1 MSSQDG
7 DLFGPDPGADPL
19 AYYDAGGRD
28 GDAYLAADPA
38 VGGAWRRFVAGLI
51 TQGNGDLS
59 RIRGFLDRHVD
70 ELGLAFRLTGDV
82 QERAWPLS
90 PIPILISAAEWGGVE
105 AGLIQRAELLEA
117 VLQDMY
123 GDQAL
128 FAGGHLPPAMAS
140 GSPHFARRMMG
151 MKPPGGH
158 YLRQYAV
165 DLARGPDG
173 TWRVLADRTRL
184 SIGVGYAL
192 ENRLALS
199 RATGSLLGSI
209 GARRQSDFF
218 DALRDGIAADCVRSD
233 PRIALFTPGR
243 FNQSYPEQALLARHL
258 GFSLVEG
265 RDLVVRNSRLFVRTI
280 AGMKRIDALWRWIN
294 TRDIDPLNFDS
305 RSRIG
310 VPDLLQ
316 VCASGEMLLCNWP
329 GAGAVES
336 RAMSAFMPRLSQYLR
351 GEALLLPNA
360 ATWWC
365 GGEEERDYV
374 AANLDQLVI
383 SSAFR
388 QPNALLPDSSTRVG
402 ATLSPAERDLFL
414 QELERRPMDY
424 AAQEVVRLS
433 TTPCLDDGRIAPRG
447 FTIRAFLTRGVDGQ
461 WVVLPGGLGRMSG
474 DGDLRTSLIG
484 EGDIS
489 CDVCVLDAPG
499 SEQAVPV
506 PVLVPPQVRR
516 AQGLLPSQA
525 ADNLFWLGRYVER
538 SHQVA
543 RVVRTMLDA
552 GDVLQGD
559 TGMSTAASR
568 LAQLLERWV
577 AIPKATSGWTLA
589 SIAGTA
595 LGSADQ
601 PGSVVTLDGRIR
613 GLARLLRDRLSR
625 DSWRALNR
633 PLPRWVKGDSE
644 TIAAAADQQLEQSA
658 AFVRLTADTMSR
670 SAAWRF
676 FDLGMSLER
685 ASLMTQACRV
695 IVPGRAN
702 AMDLA
707 ALLDL
712 ADAQAVYRARYLT
725 MPFIAPVLDMV
736 LLDPAQPRSLV
747 YQLRR
752 ISQHLEMLPSL
763 REDGMAELPLRL
775 ARQLFVRVES
785 LDADMLTPQVM
796 DELQQALADLSNAI
810 SKRFFLEEVTTPTRD
825 GAQLLS

>member
-1 MSSQDG
+1 MVSQVG

-19 AYYDAGGRD
+19 AYYDAGAAD
-28 GDAYLAADPA
+28 GDAYLAAEPQVA
-38 VGGAWRRFVAGLI
+38 EAWRSFVAGLVA
-51 TQGNGDLS
+51 QGNGDLG
-59 RIRGFLDRHVD
+59 RVRGFLDRHVD
-70 ELGLAFRLTGDV
+70 ELGLAFRLTGDM
-82 QERAWPLS
+82 QERSWPLS
-90 PIPILISAAEWGGVE
+90 PIPILISATEWGDVE
-105 AGLIQRAELLEA
+105 AGLIQRADLLETL
-117 VLQDMY
+117 LQDIY
-123 GDQAL
+123 GDQRL
-128 FAGGHLPPAMAS
+128 FADGHLPPAMVS
-140 GSPHFARRMMG
+140 GSPHFARRMVG
-151 MKPPGGH
+151 VKPPGGH

-173 TWRVLADRTRL
+173 KWRVLADRTRL

-218 DALRDGIAADCVRSD
+218 DALREGIAADCVRSE

-265 RDLVVRNSRLFVRTI
+265 RDLMVRNSRLYVRTI
-280 AGMKRIDALWRWIN
+280 AGVKRIDALWRWIN

-316 VCASGEMLLCNWP
+316 VCVSGQMLLCNWP

-336 RAMSAFMPRLSQYLR
+336 RAMSAFMPRLCDRLR
-351 GEALLLPNA
+351 GEPLLLPNA

-365 GGEEERDYV
+365 GGAEERDYV
-374 AANLDQLVI
+374 AANLDRLII

-388 QPNALLPDSSTRVG
+388 QPNALMPDGSSRPG
-402 ATLSPAERDLFL
+402 AELSAAERAVLL
-414 QELERRPMDY
+414 QELERRPMDF

-433 TTPCLDDGRIAPRG
+433 TTPCLDDGRITPRG
-447 FTIRAFLTRGVDGQ
+447 FTIRAFLTRGGDGQ
-461 WVVLPGGLGRMSG
+461 WVVLPGGLGRMSS

-484 EGDIS
+484 EGDMS
-489 CDVCVLDAPG
+489 CDVCVLDPPG
-499 SEQAVPV
+499 SEQTMPAPV
-506 PVLVPPQVRR
+506 MVAPPVRR

-552 GDVLQGD
+552 GDAFQTD
-559 TGMSTAASR
+559 IGMSSAALRLARLLDRWAAVPKAASR
-568 LAQLLERWV
+568 WRPTE
-577 AIPKATSGWTLA
+577 
-589 SIAGTA
+589 IAGAA
-595 LGSADQ
+595 LGSKEQ

-633 PLPRWVKGDSE
+633 PLPRYVSGDGES
-644 TIAAAADQQLEQSA
+644 IAAAADQQLEQSA

-670 SAAWRF
+670 SSAWRF
-676 FDLGMSLER
+676 FDLGMSIER
-685 ASLMTQACRV
+685 ASLMTQACAV
-695 IVPGRAN
+695 MVPGRAG
-702 AMDLA
+702 AQDLA

-712 ADAQAVYRARYLT
+712 ADVQAVYRARYLT

-736 LLDPAQPRSLV
+736 LLDPLQPRSLV
-747 YQLRR
+747 FQLGR
-752 ISQHLEMLPSL
+752 IRDHLETLPSL
-763 REDGMAELPLRL
+763 REDGLAELPLRL
-775 ARQLFVRVES
+775 ARQLYVRAES
-785 LDADMLTPQVM
+785 LDAETLTPQTL
-796 DELQQALADLSNAI
+796 DELQQALAEMSNAI
-810 SKRFFLEEVTTPTRD
+810 SKRFFLEELATPERD